1 MKIFIYEFKKLLR
14 FPLLWVLSALFI
26 ALNLALTQSS
36 VGYDDFQRNLHEM
49 HDVLLERSSEGEA
62 FELYAQYRENY
73 AGAYDGLDML
83 KQLEMKKESLGFAPT
98 GGYEK
103 FIRGNYERLQKRVD
117 EIKAS
122 GETDGPFYPGAM
134 FAVHGTLYS
143 TMSFAIV
150 GMLII
155 TCFSVLYPM
164 DYERINHTDDLVFA
178 SAVGRRIMGVKLGAG
193 LLFGMLLSLI
203 ILAGSLAGF
212 LALVPMEGL
221 WSTSVSAFTVMERGS
236 APFITFFPLTV
247 AQELALG
254 VILALLLTL
263 IMGIIAGAAQYFC
276 NNSYL
281 VTVCT
286 AALFFGAHAVIRL
299 INNAGILTTAI
310 RMTPAA
316 LLKSC
321 GRWFIADHPAVA
333 FIGSELWTLGI
344 WGALAL
350 AALFLGKRRFMKKDI

>member
-26 ALNLALTQSS
+26 ALNLVLTHTS

-49 HDVLLERSSEGEA
+49 HDVLLERSSEGGA
-62 FELYAQYRENY
+62 FELYARYRENY
-73 AGAYDGLDML
+73 AGIYDELDML

-103 FIRGNYERLQKRVD
+103 FIRGNYERLQRRVD
-117 EIKAS
+117 EMKAS
-122 GETDGPFYPGAM
+122 GETYGPFYPGAT
-134 FAVHGTLYS
+134 FEVHGTLYS

-155 TCFSVLYPM
+155 TCFSVLYLM

-221 WSTSVSAFTVMERGS
+221 WSTSVSAFTVMEREL
-236 APFITFFPLTV
+236 FITFFPLTI
-247 AQELALG
+247 AQELMLGIAAALM
-254 VILALLLTL
+254 LTL
-263 IMGIIAGAAQYFC
+263 IMGLIVGAAQYFC
-276 NNSYL
+276 KNSYL

-286 AALFFGAHAVIRL
+286 AALFFGAHTVIKFV
-299 INNAGILTTAI
+299 NNAGIFTTAI

-321 GRWFIADHPAVA
+321 GKWFIADHPATA
-333 FIGSELWTLGI
+333 FAGSELWTLGI
-344 WGALAL
+344 WSVIAL
-350 AALFLGKRRFMKKDI
+350 AALLFGKRRFMRKDI

>member
-26 ALNLALTQSS
+26 ALNFALTHSS

-49 HDVLLERSSEGEA
+49 HDVLLERSSEGGA
-62 FELYAQYRENY
+62 FELYARYRENY

-83 KQLEMKKESLGFAPT
+83 KQLEMNKESLGFEPT

-103 FIRGNYERLQKRVD
+103 FIHGNYEKLQKRVD
-117 EIKAS
+117 EMKAS

-134 FAVHGTLYS
+134 FAVHSTLYS
-143 TMSFAIV
+143 TLNFAIV
-150 GMLII
+150 GMLVI
-155 TCFSVLYPM
+155 TCFSVLYLM

-212 LALVPMEGL
+212 LALVPLEGL
-221 WSTSVSAFTVMERGS
+221 WSTSVSAFTVMEREL
-236 APFITFFPLTV
+236 FITFFPLTI
-247 AQELALG
+247 AQELMLGIAAALM
-254 VILALLLTL
+254 LTL
-263 IMGIIAGAAQYFC
+263 IMGLIVGAAQYFC
-276 NNSYL
+276 RNSYL

-286 AALFFGAHAVIRL
+286 AAIFFAAHTVIKFV
-299 INNAGILTTAI
+299 NNAGIFTTAI

-321 GRWFIADHPAVA
+321 GKWFIADHPATA
-333 FIGSELWTLGI
+333 FAGSELWTLGI
-344 WGALAL
+344 WGAIAL
-350 AALFLGKRRFMKKDI
+350 AALFLGKMRFMRKDI